1 MSKKKR
7 LWLEKRNKK
16 RVIVWLYV
24 FVYKHVGKMF
34 VATKKKRKKEKAKKR
49 KKKEEKVCVSK
60 HVEPVNLLNLN
71 FTFGVYLFICWRI
84 AVPLL
89 ANICSSVGEYLF
101 LCWCISVPLLMYIS
115 ASVAVYLFT
124 CSCLSVHL

>member
-1 MSKKKR
+1 MFFSCQRKKR
-7 LWLEKRNKK
+7 LWLEQRNKK

-24 FVYKHVGKMF
+24 FVYKHVEKMF
-34 VATKKKRKKEKAKKR
+34 VATKKREK
-49 KKKEEKVCVSK
+49 KKKERRKKVCVSE
-60 HVEPVNLLNLN
+60 HVEHVNLFNLN

-101 LCWCISVPLLMYIS
+101 LC
-115 ASVAVYLFT
+115 
-124 CSCLSVHL
+124 